1 MTSATQGAWTAE
13 DAPPTSQKRA
23 PLVWLSS
30 FMDRQSDRFFLW
42 LPVLLAAGAA
52 FYLGAESEPDAVIFA
67 CLFCILAFAAF
78 LLRNRFG
85 AFLLSVASA
94 AVCAGVLLASFASA
108 RHADETLLSQRV
120 GPVEIKA
127 TIAAIDRF
135 ASGRQRA
142 LLELEGAPEGLP
154 SSVRVSWRGEGYY
167 LAGERIAARVI
178 LLPPP
183 DEAVPGGYNFRR
195 EAFFQGFGAVGYTLG
210 APDRLADPAP
220 DRLSFKIERTRNRI
234 ADRIMAALP
243 GNSGAIAAALLTGK
257 RSAIDEDTTEA
268 LRVAGLGHLLAISGL
283 HMVLVSGIVFF
294 TLRLL
299 LVLIPGIALRY
310 PIKRIAAIGAIIAAT
325 AFLVVSGASI
335 ATVRAYIMLLI
346 MLVAVIADRPA
357 ISLRN
362 LALAAILIIALHPE
376 AVAGAS
382 FQMSFAA
389 TTALI
394 AAYEA
399 SSALRYRWF
408 EGTARNW
415 PGRALGLAGGFVIA
429 ILFTTLVAGL
439 ATSIFG
445 AFHFNRT
452 TPFSL
457 LANMAAMPVVTLI
470 VMPFGVFALA
480 LMPFGVDW
488 PAWQAMGWGI
498 DTVSRIA
505 TAVAD
510 LDGAD
515 LMVRS
520 FPLATLVII
529 TLGGLWL
536 CLWRGRV
543 RLAGLAAIVLGLA
556 AAIWSTDRPAA
567 LIDRDG
573 YLVAFEDAEGLQV
586 AGTRRVGYVIDV
598 WRRRLGFGD
607 EAVHFSRCRQSVCIA
622 SSESLSIALVDTRQT
637 RHWAHLCGR
646 ANFIVLSGW
655 KSGTHYLPECAPKI
669 IDRDDRDR
677 LGAIAVYPDAGTFRL
692 TGARPRSR
700 ERPWALHAVSGY
712 RRANIGGTD

>member
-1 MTSATQGAWTAE
+1 M
-13 DAPPTSQKRA
+13 
-23 PLVWLSS
+23 
-30 FMDRQSDRFFLW
+30 
-42 LPVLLAAGAA
+42 
-52 FYLGAESEPDAVIFA
+52 
-67 CLFCILAFAAF
+67 
-78 LLRNRFG
+78 
-85 AFLLSVASA
+85 
-94 AVCAGVLLASFASA
+94 
-108 RHADETLLSQRV
+108 
-120 GPVEIKA
+120 
-127 TIAAIDRF
+127 
-135 ASGRQRA
+135 
-142 LLELEGAPEGLP
+142 
-154 SSVRVSWRGEGYY
+154 
-167 LAGERIAARVI
+167 
-178 LLPPP
+178 
-183 DEAVPGGYNFRR
+183 
-195 EAFFQGFGAVGYTLG
+195 
-210 APDRLADPAP
+210 
-220 DRLSFKIERTRNRI
+220 
-234 ADRIMAALP
+234 
-243 GNSGAIAAALLTGK
+243 
-257 RSAIDEDTTEA
+257 
-268 LRVAGLGHLLAISGL
+268 
-283 HMVLVSGIVFF
+283 
-294 TLRLL
+294 
-299 LVLIPGIALRY
+299 
-310 PIKRIAAIGAIIAAT
+310 
-325 AFLVVSGASI
+325 
-335 ATVRAYIMLLI
+335 
-346 MLVAVIADRPA
+346 
-357 ISLRN
+357 
-362 LALAAILIIALHPE
+362 
-376 AVAGAS
+376 
-382 FQMSFAA
+382 
-389 TTALI
+389 
-394 AAYEA
+394 
-399 SSALRYRWF
+399 
-408 EGTARNW
+408 
-415 PGRALGLAGGFVIA
+415 IA